1 LEMLPLLLQVVVQR
15 LLNDLERR
23 VVVLEDPE
31 VLSVYV
37 FIGPVAAEGEL
48 LGPFHDVLPGLLRGL
63 ELAAFLLKAH
73 LAGVRGQNR
82 LQIDVVLLV
91 DGPLVEQFLQ
101 HPEHLDLVFDSCADA
116 VDVPRGHDV
125 VQSEQ
130 GVVQPR
136 NHVFVVPQDVGFG
149 RAFIRRHLDKF

>member
-1 LEMLPLLLQVVVQR
+1 M
-15 LLNDLERR
+15 
-23 VVVLEDPE
+23 
-31 VLSVYV
+31 
-37 FIGPVAAEGEL
+37 
-48 LGPFHDVLPGLLRGL
+48 
-63 ELAAFLLKAH
+63 
-73 LAGVRGQNR
+73 
-82 LQIDVVLLV
+82 

-136 NHVFVVPQDVGFG
+136 NHVFVVTQDVRF
-149 RAFIRRHLDKF
+149 RRPFIRRHLVKFKNYSYPRLLPKYLDIIRHFYEFGLFGGFQGDIHKFVF